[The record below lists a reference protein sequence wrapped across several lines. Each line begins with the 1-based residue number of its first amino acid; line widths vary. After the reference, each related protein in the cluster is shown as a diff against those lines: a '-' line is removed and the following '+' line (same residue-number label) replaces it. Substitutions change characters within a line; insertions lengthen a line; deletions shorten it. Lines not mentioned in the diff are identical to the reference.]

1 MNDNE
6 LQIIIIL
13 SVVIAN
19 LTNTG
24 QICQDL
30 CLSYHYMNS
39 DP

>member
-1 MNDNE
+1 MNDSE
-6 LQIIIIL
+6 LHIIIL

-19 LTNTG
+19 LINTG